1 MVIFTLPSAVFWTSP
16 LPPLLEPQ
24 PASAMPA
31 ASTAAVAATRFF
43 LIFIG
48 FLLGTPVSQKSWS
61 LHAGD
66 PVARRLVTVFG

>member
-1 MVIFTLPSAVFWTSP
+1 
-16 LPPLLEPQ
+16 LLEPQ

-66 PVARRLVTVFG
+66 PVVRRLATVFG